1 MLLIGKTW
9 RIASPECVDE
19 SVDVASFLLTNRGIE
34 SEEEKKEFLSPN
46 PLAWHDPFLFE
57 QMKQAVDLI
66 VDAIANKKKILIYGD
81 YDADGV
87 AATSIFVRYFRSHN
101 CYVSYLVPRRTEHGY
116 GLTDYIIDD
125 VLEAKP
131 YLLITVDCGISNAD
145 TIERIKQ
152 AGIKVIVTDH
162 HTVRSTVPQADA
174 VICAKVDDCKY
185 PFLELCGA
193 GVALKTVEALG
204 KDGRYKV
211 YPEVW
216 KQAMEL
222 AGIATIADL
231 VPMINENRTIAKK
244 ALQSMANPSNL
255 GVRVMNEMLMT
266 RDDKPDE
273 TYISFCLVPRINAA
287 GRLYDS
293 SDAMKL
299 FLSDDEKE
307 VILAAKALNEQNEER
322 KQIEA
327 KVYDEAIEQVES
339 NNRPLKWQITNTQ
352 GPVVVYSQN
361 WHPGVLGIVAGK
373 LAAHFSRSTIVFAQ
387 DPMNHENVRGSG
399 RAFGEF
405 DLFDAVEK
413 VSELCESFGGHKKA
427 AGLVVSKKNL
437 PKFMELLES
446 KCVEESSKDDDTCK
460 LVDNDAIDVDMV
472 IPFAKI
478 SNETLEAVK
487 SIGPYGIANAKP
499 TFVTRSVIV
508 SSTHLMSEGQHLRLE
523 VFDGASNDD
532 EVVKSSIV
540 SVVGFGMGEFA
551 HVISPGDVVDIAYTM
566 AEYTYRGIT
575 SLSLHLRDIKPC
587 NREGLVWIKP
597 EVPEQLYSNKLDIK
611 QISKLLKAGNEK
623 ELLIPDEK
631 HFSACYRTIKENFG
645 QGVST
650 VDCDLLARY
659 IYSFSHI
666 EITPFQTR
674 RCLDVFSE
682 AGLIRLGVI
691 SSVRVCFNLLF
702 PDGKAKLK
710 LTDTYK
716 RLCGNG

>member
-125 VLEAKP
+125 VLEANP

-273 TYISFCLVPRINAA
+273 TYIR
-287 GRLYDS
+287 
-293 SDAMKL
+293 
-299 FLSDDEKE
+299 
-307 VILAAKALNEQNEER
+307 
-322 KQIEA
+322 
-327 KVYDEAIEQVES
+327 
-339 NNRPLKWQITNTQ
+339 
-352 GPVVVYSQN
+352 
-361 WHPGVLGIVAGK
+361 
-373 LAAHFSRSTIVFAQ
+373 FAWYQ
-387 DPMNHENVRGSG
+387 
-399 RAFGEF
+399 
-405 DLFDAVEK
+405 
-413 VSELCESFGGHKKA
+413 EL
-427 AGLVVSKKNL
+427 
-437 PKFMELLES
+437 MLLE
-446 KCVEESSKDDDTCK
+446 D
-460 LVDNDAIDVDMV
+460 
-472 IPFAKI
+472 
-478 SNETLEAVK
+478 
-487 SIGPYGIANAKP
+487 
-499 TFVTRSVIV
+499 
-508 SSTHLMSEGQHLRLE
+508 
-523 VFDGASNDD
+523 
-532 EVVKSSIV
+532 
-540 SVVGFGMGEFA
+540 
-551 HVISPGDVVDIAYTM
+551 
-566 AEYTYRGIT
+566 
-575 SLSLHLRDIKPC
+575 
-587 NREGLVWIKP
+587 
-597 EVPEQLYSNKLDIK
+597 
-611 QISKLLKAGNEK
+611 
-623 ELLIPDEK
+623 
-631 HFSACYRTIKENFG
+631 
-645 QGVST
+645 
-650 VDCDLLARY
+650 
-659 IYSFSHI
+659 
-666 EITPFQTR
+666 
-674 RCLDVFSE
+674 
-682 AGLIRLGVI
+682 
-691 SSVRVCFNLLF
+691 
-702 PDGKAKLK
+702 
-710 LTDTYK
+710 
-716 RLCGNG
+716 